1 MKKFFWSFMLVSAVI
16 MGCQKNDGRKP
27 DPQPDP
33 QPGPVDPVD
42 PGKEA
47 ECDWADYLIGKE
59 YTCETTAQYGIAEEV
74 YSTMT
79 HKDGKKIFELLG
91 FDSWAEMVEAMG
103 TIEGSP
109 ETGEEVLYMGND
121 PATGYD
127 MTDAFN
133 TNGIGYW
140 CNGQGSKQNWGDD
153 ARIYSE
159 AFFDEEGELAV
170 TIGVMPGVMKGGDV
184 YTARMVFQRTESADN
199 IIRVGIEYKV
209 KVTEFVDPEAGK
221 YNSANRKTGEFTMN
235 DVILT
240 VPVNVFYDGV
250 QADVSGI
257 QEYLQLTKYE
267 IVNLGK
273 GTYDDDDPTVLL
285 KGLDVSNYVGG
296 ERVAANAG
304 GLGGN
309 WMKTVNEVGAWG
321 VESGAWFI
329 ELQASIDAIAIS
341 VGTMPGDEGA
351 ITELVAALVGQT
363 AEYTQVITYIPD
375 FGEAPTIINLNYK
388 VNFVA
393 AAD

>member
-1 MKKFFWSFMLVSAVI
+1 MLVSAVI

-91 FDSWAEMVEAMG
+91 FDSWVEMVEAMG

-153 ARIYSE
+153 ARIFTE

-209 KVTEFVDPEAGK
+209 KVTEFVDPEAGQYDSSK
-221 YNSANRKTGEFTMN
+221 RQTGEFTMN
-235 DVILT
+235 EVILT

-257 QEYLQLTKYE
+257 QNYLQLTKYQ
-267 IVNLGK
+267 IVNLEDAI
-273 GTYDDDDPTVLL
+273 YDEETEELL
-285 KGLDVSNYVGG
+285 KGLDVTNYVKG
-296 ERVAANAG
+296 EPVPSNAG
-304 GLGGN
+304 GIGGA
-309 WMKTVNEVGAWG
+309 WMKTIDEVGAWG

-329 ELQASIDAIAIS
+329 ELQAGIDAIAIS
-341 VGTMPGDEGA
+341 VGTMPGEEGA
-351 ITELVAALVGQT
+351 ITDLVAALVGQT
-363 AEYTQVITYIPD
+363 AEFKQVVKYIPEFD
-375 FGEAPTIINLNYK
+375 AAPTIITLNYK
-388 VNFVA
+388 INFVA